1 VYAFATTTLPPLVF
15 VYAVAPLPPEHP
27 LRRLPTATLSPHLGY
42 VTREMLSAFY
52 ADMVEAVDAW
62 LDGAPVRIA
71 NPEALGHGRR

>member
-1 VYAFATTTLPPLVF
+1 
-15 VYAVAPLPPEHP
+15 
-27 LRRLPTATLSPHLGY
+27 LPTATLSPHLGY

-71 NPEALGHGRR
+71 NPEALGRGRR